1 MVTDVYFG
9 NDYRL
14 SIVLG
19 PALATST
26 PAQMVYWGEGDF
38 PAAKYFYCK
47 NNQQRSTMQMLSQDI
62 SPWFLNLQVS
72 TSISLIFMVLSN
84 TLTDY
89 TYVLL

>member
-38 PAAKYFYCK
+38 PVYLFLKK
-47 NNQQRSTMQMLSQDI
+47 
-62 SPWFLNLQVS
+62 LNLAHFAVAGNGLGHRGPVPA
-72 TSISLIFMVLSN
+72 TMP
-84 TLTDY
+84 
-89 TYVLL
+89 